1 MNKRRAVPA
10 LLLALLPTLTGCLI
24 RTHSVRRSQT
34 ADVVMNA
41 SLGQLLTQ
49 VNQRFE
55 AIQTISAT
63 IEIVATMGGA
73 HTGEVKQYP
82 SFSGYLFLRK
92 PEDMRVVLL
101 LPFIRTRAMD
111 MVSDGK
117 SFKLLI
123 PPQSR
128 AIVGTSDV
136 TEPSKNGLE
145 NLRPSVFFDSL
156 LVRGL
161 ETNQIVSM
169 TQDVRLIEP
178 ENKKNALIEEP
189 DYELA
194 ILGQP
199 EGDTAKT
206 YRVIHIGRTTL
217 EPYQQDIYDATGHIA
232 TRAFYSNYQTYGE
245 IRFPSKIV
253 IDRPRDQYKLAMT
266 ITKLTFNEKLD
277 NDSFDLPIPENVAVR
292 VVK

>member
-1 MNKRRAVPA
+1 MKNRRALAA
-10 LLLALLPTLTGCLI
+10 LLLAVLPTLTGCLT
-24 RTHSVRRSQT
+24 RTHSVRKSQT
-34 ADVVMNA
+34 ADVIMNA
-41 SLGQLLTQ
+41 SLDQLLTR
-49 VNQRFE
+49 VNKQFE
-55 AIQTISAT
+55 AIQTISASV
-63 IEIVATMGGA
+63 EVAATTGGA

-92 PEDMRVVLL
+92 PKDMRVVLL

-111 MVSDGK
+111 MVSNGK

-123 PPQSR
+123 PPQNR
-128 AIVGTSDV
+128 AIVGTSEV

-169 TQDVRLIEP
+169 TQDVRIIEP
-178 ENKKNALIEEP
+178 ENKKKALIEEP

-199 EGDTAKT
+199 QGDTAKT

-217 EPYQQDIYDATGHIA
+217 EPYQQDIYDASGHIA
-232 TRAFYSNYQTYGE
+232 TRAFYSNYQSYGE
-245 IRFPSKIV
+245 LRFPAKIV
-253 IDRPRDQYKLAMT
+253 IDRPVDQYSLTLT

-277 NDSFDLPIPENVAVR
+277 DDSFDLPIPDNVAVR

>member
-1 MNKRRAVPA
+1 
-10 LLLALLPTLTGCLI
+10 
-24 RTHSVRRSQT
+24 
-34 ADVVMNA
+34 MNA
-41 SLGQLLTQ
+41 SLDQLLTQ
-49 VNQRFE
+49 VNKRFE
-55 AIQTISAT
+55 AIQTMSAT
-63 IEIVATMGGA
+63 VEVAATTGGA
-73 HTGEVKQYP
+73 HTGEVKEYP

-92 PEDMRVVLL
+92 PEDMRVLL
-101 LPFIRTRAMD
+101 LVPVLRSRAMD

-123 PPQSR
+123 PPQNR
-128 AIVGTSDV
+128 AIVGSSDV

-169 TQDVRLIEP
+169 TQDVRIVTP
-178 ENKKNALIEEP
+178 ENRKKALIEEP

-199 EGDTAKT
+199 EGETEKT

-217 EPYQQDIYDATGHIA
+217 EPYQQDIYDASGHIG
-232 TRAFYSNYQTYGE
+232 TRAFYSDYQTYGE

-253 IDRPRDQYKLAMT
+253 IDRPQDQYKLVMT
-266 ITKLTFNEKLD
+266 ISKLTFNEKLD
-277 NDSFDLPIPENVAVR
+277 DEQFDLKIPENVPVR